1 MDAGFM
7 SLVTCRKV
15 YWVIMMAGAPIDYID
30 RTKKQYEA
38 LGFQA
43 YQWVENQTTVPLTP
57 LRKPVSESKL
67 ALIASGGI
75 YALGQIAFHFKDDLS
90 FREIDI
96 NTPQQALRASHFA
109 YDLAPVRRDPNTV
122 FPVAPLK
129 AQVAEGRLGSL
140 SERAYTFM
148 GGIYS
153 ARKVKDIL
161 APAIVHR
168 LLKDQADLALLVP
181 A

>member
-1 MDAGFM
+1 M
-7 SLVTCRKV
+7 SRP
-15 YWVIMMAGAPIDYID
+15 PIDYID

-43 YQWVENQTTVPLTP
+43 YQWVDNQSPVPLTP
-57 LRKPVSESKL
+57 LQKPVSESKL
-67 ALIASGGI
+67 ALIASGGL

-90 FREIDI
+90 YREIDI
-96 NTPQQALRASHFA
+96 HTPEGDLRATHFA
-109 YDLAPVRRDPNTV
+109 YDLAPVRQDPNTV
-122 FPVAPLK
+122 FPVAPLE
-129 AQVAEGRLGSL
+129 AQVAAGRLGSL
-140 SERAYTFM
+140 AERAYTFM

>member
-1 MDAGFM
+1 M
-7 SLVTCRKV
+7 S
-15 YWVIMMAGAPIDYID
+15 GPPIDYID

-43 YQWVENQTTVPLTP
+43 YQWVDNQSPVPLTP
-57 LRKPVSESKL
+57 LQKPVSESKL
-67 ALIASGGI
+67 ALIASGGL

-90 FREIDI
+90 YREIDI
-96 NTPQQALRASHFA
+96 DTPEGNLRATHFA
-109 YDLAPVRRDPNTV
+109 YDLAPVRQDPNTV

-129 AQVAEGRLGSL
+129 AQVAAGRLGSL
-140 SERAYTFM
+140 AERAYTFM

>member
-1 MDAGFM
+1 M
-7 SLVTCRKV
+7 S
-15 YWVIMMAGAPIDYID
+15 GPPIDYID

-43 YQWVENQTTVPLTP
+43 YQWVDNQSPVPLTP
-57 LRKPVSESKL
+57 LQKPVSESKL
-67 ALIASGGI
+67 ALIASGGL

-90 FREIDI
+90 YREIDI
-96 NTPQQALRASHFA
+96 HTPEGDLRATHFA
-109 YDLAPVRRDPNTV
+109 YDLAPVQQDPNTV

-129 AQVAEGRLGSL
+129 AQVAAGRLGSL
-140 SERAYTFM
+140 AERAYTFM

>member
-1 MDAGFM
+1 M
-7 SLVTCRKV
+7 S
-15 YWVIMMAGAPIDYID
+15 GPPIDYID

-43 YQWVENQTTVPLTP
+43 YQWVENQSSVPLT
-57 LRKPVSESKL
+57 LLQKPVSESKL
-67 ALIASGGI
+67 ALIASGGL

-90 FREIDI
+90 YREIDI
-96 NTPQQALRASHFA
+96 HTPEGDLRATHFA
-109 YDLAPVRRDPNTV
+109 YDLVPVRQDSNTV

-129 AQVAEGRLGSL
+129 AQVASGRLGSL
-140 SERAYTFM
+140 AERAYTFM

>member
-1 MDAGFM
+1 M
-7 SLVTCRKV
+7 SLVTCLKV

-96 NTPQQALRASHFA
+96 NTPQQALRATHFA

-153 ARKVKDIL
+153 ARKVRDIL

>member
-1 MDAGFM
+1 M

>member
-7 SLVTCRKV
+7 SLVTCRKG

-96 NTPQQALRASHFA
+96 KTPQKALRASHFA

-122 FPVAPLK
+122 FPVAPIK

>member
-1 MDAGFM
+1 M
-7 SLVTCRKV
+7 S
-15 YWVIMMAGAPIDYID
+15 GPPIDYID

-43 YQWVENQTTVPLTP
+43 YQWVDNQSPVPLTP
-57 LRKPVSESKL
+57 LQKPVSESKL
-67 ALIASGGI
+67 ALIASGGL

-90 FREIDI
+90 YREIDI
-96 NTPQQALRASHFA
+96 HTSEGDLRATHFA
-109 YDLAPVRRDPNTV
+109 YDLAPVRQDPNTV

-129 AQVAEGRLGSL
+129 AQVAAGRLGSL
-140 SERAYTFM
+140 AERAYTFM

>member
-1 MDAGFM
+1 M
-7 SLVTCRKV
+7 S
-15 YWVIMMAGAPIDYID
+15 GPPIDYID

-43 YQWVENQTTVPLTP
+43 YQWVDNQSPVPLTP
-57 LRKPVSESKL
+57 LQKPVSESKL
-67 ALIASGGI
+67 ALIASGGL
-75 YALGQIAFHFKDDLS
+75 YALGQIACHFKDDLS
-90 FREIDI
+90 YREIDI
-96 NTPQQALRASHFA
+96 HTPEGDLRATHFA
-109 YDLAPVRRDPNTV
+109 YDLAPVRQDPNTV

-129 AQVAEGRLGSL
+129 AQVAAGRLGSL
-140 SERAYTFM
+140 AERAYTFM

>member
-1 MDAGFM
+1 M
-7 SLVTCRKV
+7 S
-15 YWVIMMAGAPIDYID
+15 GPPIDYID

-43 YQWVENQTTVPLTP
+43 YQWVDNQSPVPLTP
-57 LRKPVSESKL
+57 LQKPVSESKL
-67 ALIASGGI
+67 ALIASGGL

-90 FREIDI
+90 YREIDI
-96 NTPQQALRASHFA
+96 HTPEGDLRATHFA
-109 YDLAPVRRDPNTV
+109 YYLAPVRQDPNTV

-129 AQVAEGRLGSL
+129 AQVAAGRLGSL
-140 SERAYTFM
+140 AERAYTFM

>member
-1 MDAGFM
+1 M
-7 SLVTCRKV
+7 S
-15 YWVIMMAGAPIDYID
+15 GPPIDYID

-43 YQWVENQTTVPLTP
+43 YQWVDNQSPVPLTP
-57 LRKPVSESKL
+57 LQKPVSESKL
-67 ALIASGGI
+67 ALIASGGL

-90 FREIDI
+90 YREIDI
-96 NTPQQALRASHFA
+96 HIPEGDLRATHFA
-109 YDLAPVRRDPNTV
+109 YDLAPVRQDPNTV

-129 AQVAEGRLGSL
+129 AQVAAGRLGSL
-140 SERAYTFM
+140 AERAYTFM